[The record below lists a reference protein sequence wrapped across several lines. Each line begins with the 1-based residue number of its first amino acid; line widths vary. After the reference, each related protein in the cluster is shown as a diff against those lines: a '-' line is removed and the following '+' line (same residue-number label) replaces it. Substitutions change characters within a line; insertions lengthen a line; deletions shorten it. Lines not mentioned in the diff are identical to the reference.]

1 MATRSAILMETKK
14 GHFKGV
20 YCHSDGYFSW
30 NGRILYNH
38 YQDKD
43 KIKKLI
49 NLGDISSLDKEIDI
63 PEGVSHSFDFDKRAP
78 GITVFFTRDREGASK
93 KDSMAIKG
101 SLSDVLDRIDHAY
114 AYIFINNEW
123 YTLMDNIDYHDDEY
137 DTSKI
142 NETITVDSLILVKLS
157 EITELFER

>member
-38 YQDKD
+38 YQDKE
-43 KIKKLI
+43 KVRKLI
-49 NLGDISSLDKEIDI
+49 NLGYISSLDKEIDI
-63 PEGVSHSFDFDKRAP
+63 PEGVSHSFDHDKRAP
-78 GITVFFTRDREGASK
+78 EITVFFMRDRGDDKRYS
-93 KDSMAIKG
+93 SAIKG
-101 SLSDVLDRIDHAY
+101 SLSDVLDHIDHAY

-123 YTLMDNIDYHDDEY
+123 YTLMDNIDYHDEEY